1 MTEQQKQQNDFI
13 IKIGIVKDLMDHGY
27 DSASVIAVIMKES
40 VSEIKR
46 CMEIVNLAGM
56 NKATE

>member
-1 MTEQQKQQNDFI
+1 MTEQQKQQNEFI

-27 DSASVIAVIMKES
+27 DNPSRIAVIMKES

-46 CMEIVNLAGM
+46 CMEIVNMAEQNNNL
-56 NKATE
+56 